1 MFSGARNNRNE
12 IDAKT
17 NTRYPEIDIIKG
29 LAIITI
35 CMGHAGWVFL
45 WFHYTANNQGI
56 SSMKKIILLFCCVP
70 MLYAC
75 GGGEEI
81 KSERPLEDIYSEAYK
96 EFNNKDY
103 DDAAEL
109 FQTAES
115 QYPSSPWAADAL
127 VMMAYSRYMDK
138 DFAGAILAIDRYMRF
153 HPGHKDVPYMMY
165 LRGMC
170 YYRQVSDVRRDPG
183 MSAYAL
189 QQFQQLVDRFPHS
202 EYAENAKNKI
212 LILKNY
218 IAGKVMY
225 AAREDMQRENWTAA
239 ITRLQSV
246 VSTAQETVM
255 TPEAMFR
262 LTECYTAIGL
272 PEQANGFAE
281 MLRKNFPDNEWTKK
295 LK

>member
-1 MFSGARNNRNE
+1 
-12 IDAKT
+12 
-17 NTRYPEIDIIKG
+17 
-29 LAIITI
+29 
-35 CMGHAGWVFL
+35 
-45 WFHYTANNQGI
+45 
-56 SSMKKIILLFCCVP
+56 MKKLVLLFGFCG
-70 MLYAC
+70 LLAAC

-81 KSERPLEDIYSEAYK
+81 KAERPLEEIYQEAYA
-96 EFNNKDY
+96 EFNKKDY
-103 DDAAEL
+103 EEAAEL

-115 QYPSSPWAADAL
+115 QYPSSSWAADAL

-189 QQFQQLVDRFPHS
+189 QQFQQLVERFPRS
-202 EYAENAKNKI
+202 EYAKNAKNKI
-212 LILKNY
+212 IILKNY

-225 AAREDMQRENWTAA
+225 AARNDMQNENWTAA
-239 ITRLQSV
+239 ITRLQSI

-262 LTECYTAIGL
+262 LTECYNAIGL
-272 PEQANGFAE
+272 PEQATGFAD

>member
-1 MFSGARNNRNE
+1 
-12 IDAKT
+12 
-17 NTRYPEIDIIKG
+17 
-29 LAIITI
+29 
-35 CMGHAGWVFL
+35 
-45 WFHYTANNQGI
+45 
-56 SSMKKIILLFCCVP
+56 MKKIVLILITTSL
-70 MLYAC
+70 LTAYS
-75 GGGEEI
+75 GGEEI
-81 KSERPLEDIYSEAYK
+81 KPDRPLEDIYQDAYK
-96 EFNNKDY
+96 EFNKKHY

-109 FQTAES
+109 FQTAEA
-115 QYPSSPWAADAL
+115 QYPSSPWSADAL
-127 VMMAYSRYMDK
+127 VMMAYSRYVDK
-138 DFAGAILAIDRYMRF
+138 DFAGSILAIDRYMRF
-153 HPGHKDVPYMMY
+153 HPGHQDAPYMMY

-225 AAREDMQRENWTAA
+225 AAREDMQRENWASA

-246 VSTAQETVM
+246 VGTAQETVM

-272 PEQANGFAE
+272 PEQATGYAE